1 MVAQVKGRY
10 EAQGEKVYEIPIG
23 GSNTL
28 GLLGYYE
35 CAVELTGQALAQGIP
50 GARVVCSVG
59 SMGTYMGLFCGLKNE
74 RSPLR
79 LTGISIMPQEPGLE
93 QRLLAYFEQAKA
105 AWGLDCTASAD
116 EFDVRTDYTRG
127 GYNNPSPEVRQAIY
141 LMARREAVILDPCYT
156 GKAFAGVIDMVK
168 EGRLQRGEQVIFL
181 HTGGLPGIYTK
192 HHREAFEQELVGG
205 VHILD

>member
-1 MVAQVKGRY
+1 
-10 EAQGEKVYEIPIG
+10 
-23 GSNTL
+23 
-28 GLLGYYE
+28 
-35 CAVELTGQALAQGIP
+35 
-50 GARVVCSVG
+50 
-59 SMGTYMGLFCGLKNE
+59 MGLFCGLKNE

-79 LTGISIMPQEPGLE
+79 LTGISIMPQEPGFE

-116 EFDVRTDYTRG
+116 EFDVQTDYTRG

-168 EGRLQRGEQVIFL
+168 EGKLRRGEQVIFL

-192 HHREAFEQELVGG
+192 HHRKAFEQELVGG